1 MRWVLLLLTSK
12 LLHLCNHI
20 IQTIMAIT
28 SDQATKAIQFYQANV
43 DRVTYYGI
51 YDIPRN
57 GSRKLYRLGRQLA
70 ASYGKK

>member
-1 MRWVLLLLTSK
+1 
-12 LLHLCNHI
+12 
-20 IQTIMAIT
+20 MAIT

-51 YDIPRN
+51 YDIPK
-57 GSRKLYRLGRQLA
+57 GQRKTYKLGRQMA